1 MVGID
6 YRWLLT
12 LLIHIL
18 RVANRI
24 QHLTS
29 IDDSS
34 SCPASLFNN
43 KKEQCESMDMLMNED
58 GHSFAEC
65 NGCTTTLAV
74 FLEVCEML

>member
-1 MVGID
+1 MDGWDRLSD

-34 SCPASLFNN
+34 SRPASLFNN
-43 KKEQCESMDMLMNED
+43 KEQCESVDMLMND

-65 NGCTTTLAV
+65 NGCTTLAV
-74 FLEVCEML
+74 SGGM

>member
-1 MVGID
+1 MMLVVPAKLRSKSSQAVDGWLASTVGG
-6 YRWLLT
+6 LLT

-34 SCPASLFNN
+34 SRPASLFNN
-43 KKEQCESMDMLMNED
+43 KEQCEKCGYAAQHE
-58 GHSFAEC
+58 GRPQFC
-65 NGCTTTLAV
+65 
-74 FLEVCEML
+74 